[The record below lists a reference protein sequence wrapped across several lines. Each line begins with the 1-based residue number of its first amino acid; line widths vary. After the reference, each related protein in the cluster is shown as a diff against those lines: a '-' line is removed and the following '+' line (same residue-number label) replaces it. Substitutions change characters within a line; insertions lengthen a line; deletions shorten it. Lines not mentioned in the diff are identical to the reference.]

1 VLVLCGERPTY
12 VTAAEERHAR
22 GDFSEDL

>member
-1 VLVLCGERPTY
+1 VLLGKRPSY